1 MKKKLLSLVLAGAM
15 VASTSVSAFADTA
28 NTANTVEKDGGTT
41 NVTIKGAVDSDDGT
55 SPSGTI
61 SVSVPTSLGF
71 SVNSEGKVSGGNIKI
86 VNNSIEAVE
95 VKAINFY
102 DTTPT
107 SGITVKTPDQ
117 LTDPGAEKRSNVV
130 LSIGGTNG
138 DRAFFKSEN
147 AGSNEKGIYD
157 LTGSKVSDGIKVAT
171 INGSGSSDT
180 LTLSGYAGTLN
191 LEDEAG
197 TNGVTDEF
205 RLTLKISKV
214 SN

>member
-15 VASTSVSAFADTA
+15 VASTSVSAFADD
-28 NTANTVEKDGGTT
+28 TVTTDGGQT
-41 NVTIKGAVDSDDGT
+41 NVTIKGAVDSDTGT

-102 DTTPT
+102 DTTPA
-107 SGITVKTPDQ
+107 SGITVKTPAQ

-138 DRAFFKSEN
+138 DRAFFKSED
-147 AGSNEKGIYD
+147 AGSSENGIYNS
-157 LTGSKVSDGIKVAT
+157 TGLKEADGIKVAT
-171 INGSGSSDT
+171 INGSGNSDI
-180 LTLSGYAGTLN
+180 LTLSGYAGTQD

-197 TNGVTDEF
+197 AKGVTDEF

>member
-15 VASTSVSAFADTA
+15 VASTSVSAFADD
-28 NTANTVEKDGGTT
+28 TVTTDGGQT
-41 NVTIKGAVDSDDGT
+41 NVTIKGSVDSNDGT

-117 LTDPGAEKRSNVV
+117 LTTLNSEKRSNVV

-138 DRAFFKSEN
+138 DRAFFKSED
-147 AGSNEKGIYD
+147 AGSGEKGIYD
-157 LTGSKVSDGIKVAT
+157 STGTKQPEGIKVAT
-171 INGSGSSDT
+171 INGSGNSDT
-180 LTLSGYAGTLN
+180 LTLSGYAGTQSLD
-191 LEDEAG
+191 DEAG
-197 TNGVTDEF
+197 EKGVTDEF

>member
-15 VASTSVSAFADTA
+15 VASTSVSAFATE
-28 NTANTVEKDGGTT
+28 VEKDGGTA
-41 NVTIKGAVDSDDGT
+41 NVTINGSVYGDGGEI
-55 SPSGTI
+55 PSGTI

-71 SVNSEGKVSGGNIKI
+71 SVNSEGKVSGGSITI

-102 DTTPT
+102 DKTPT
-107 SGITVKTPDQ
+107 SGITVKTPTQ
-117 LTDPGAEKRSNVV
+117 LTNPGSEKRSDVV
-130 LSIGGTNG
+130 LSIGGSNG
-138 DRAFFKSEN
+138 ETAFFKSEG
-147 AGSNEKGIYD
+147 AGSSDNGIYD
-157 LTGSKVSDGIKVAT
+157 LAGSKVSEGIKVAT

-180 LTLSGYAGTLN
+180 LTLSGYAGTLD
-191 LEDEAG
+191 LEGEAG

>member
-28 NTANTVEKDGGTT
+28 NTIEKDGGTT
-41 NVTIKGAVDSDDGT
+41 NVTIKGAVDNNNGT

-71 SVNSEGKVSGGNIKI
+71 SVNREGKVSGGNIKI

-95 VKAINFY
+95 VKAVSFY

-117 LTDPGAEKRSNVV
+117 LTTTSSEKRSNVV

-138 DRAFFKSEN
+138 ERAFFKSES
-147 AGSNEKGIYD
+147 AGSDEKGIYNS
-157 LTGSKVSDGIKVAT
+157 TGTKQPEGIKVAT
-171 INGSGSSDT
+171 INGSGNSDT
-180 LTLSGYAGTLN
+180 LTLSGYAGTESLD
-191 LEDEAG
+191 DEAG